1 MVKNIKNTLVY
12 YYLYKFREKIG
23 IIIGI
28 LIFNI
33 TIAFFIQDIV
43 NVTGIKSLIFI
54 KWIVLFVSGV
64 YVYKLLK
71 SKQKKQNEIIT
82 PMEKEIINKKKLKS
96 KSDLIIEKYKKRG
109 K

>member
-23 IIIGI
+23 AIIGI

-71 SKQKKQNEIIT
+71 PKKKQNEIIT

>member
-1 MVKNIKNTLVY
+1 V
-12 YYLYKFREKIG
+12 

-33 TIAFFIQDIV
+33 IIAFFIQDIV

-71 SKQKKQNEIIT
+71 PKQPQQNEIKKTIT
-82 PMEKEIINKKKLKS
+82 SMEKEIINKKKLKS

-109 K
+109 E